1 MVRKLTSRL
10 TRITLLAL
18 AAACILLVA
27 AINGANAL
35 IVRAQIDE
43 SLSLLMTSSGQLY
56 TSVQEGSG
64 EPARTNALP
73 QVRAAALARVT
84 SYCTI
89 RLNRSGDIHEWKSNA
104 RDVYSDDMIADIVR
118 QIVDGRQTTG
128 RIASQ
133 AYRQEERAYGTLI
146 VLIDVSA
153 EIAAARDLL
162 RITFCAGIALLLAL
176 CAGALLLIRR
186 MMTPVQEAFVRQQR
200 FVADASHEMKTPLA
214 VISANAD
221 VLGDEIG
228 EDNEALQCIRDEI
241 RRTSEMVQ
249 SLLLLARLDARAD
262 LPFAAFDLP
271 HALLEAALP
280 LESLMFEK
288 GKTLA
293 LNLPERLTIVGNE
306 PLLRQLAVI
315 LLTNAMNYA
324 AFGTEITLSLESAG
338 HTCFLRVHNMGNP
351 IALDDQKHL
360 FDRFYRA
367 DASHNRQS
375 GGSGL
380 GLAIAQEIAALHGG
394 KISVGSNEAAGTTF
408 TVTLTNACG

>member
-1 MVRKLTSRL
+1 MVRELTSRL

-18 AAACILLVA
+18 TAVCILLVA

-35 IVRAQIDE
+35 IVRSQIDE
-43 SLSLLMTSSGQLY
+43 SLALLMNSSAQRY
-56 TSVQEGSG
+56 TAIQEGSD
-64 EPARTNALP
+64 EPTRANALP
-73 QVRAAALARVT
+73 EVRAASLARVT

-89 RLNRSGDIHEWKSNA
+89 RLNRSGDVHEWKSNA
-104 RDVYSDDMIADIVR
+104 QDVYSDEMVEELVQ
-118 QIVDGRQTTG
+118 QIVDGGQTTG

-133 AYRQEERAYGTLI
+133 AYRQEERTYGTLI

-153 EIAAARDLL
+153 EIAAAQDLL
-162 RITFCAGIALLLAL
+162 RITLCAGMVLLIAL

-186 MMTPVQEAFVRQQR
+186 MLTPVQEAFVRQQR

-221 VLGDEIG
+221 ALSGEIG
-228 EDNEALQCIRDEI
+228 EDNEALQCIRGEI
-241 RRTSEMVQ
+241 RRTNEMVQ
-249 SLLLLARLDARAD
+249 SLLLLAKLDARAD
-262 LPFAAFDLP
+262 VPMTAFDLP

-293 LNLPERLTIVGNE
+293 LNLPEHLQIVGNE

-315 LLTNAMNYA
+315 LLTNAMSYA
-324 AFGTEITLSLESAG
+324 ASGTEITLSLESTG
-338 HTCFLRVHNMGNP
+338 RTCHLRVHNMGNP
-351 IALDDQKHL
+351 IAPDDQKHL
-360 FDRFYRA
+360 FDRFYRV
-367 DASHNRQS
+367 DASHNRQT

-380 GLAIAQEIAALHGG
+380 GLSIAQEIAALHRG
-394 KISVGSNEAAGTTF
+394 KISVSSSEAEGTAF
-408 TVTLTNACG
+408 VVTLPV